1 MTQQRDRHRP
11 FRAFDHPGFRLLF
24 VATAL
29 GDAGFWISYI
39 SLQWL
44 MARRTDASPGWL
56 GLLFFCNFIPM
67 LVFAPVAGVVADRVD
82 RRGVL
87 VASRAVLALLAA
99 ALAVVAATGVSHPGV
114 ILAFG
119 ASFGAIFAFMAPAGQ
134 AVLANAVPRDDLT
147 SAVSVQ
153 AAGTNLTRVA
163 GPALAAPILTA
174 WGAGASFALY
184 AAVNIVMAL
193 ALRRVPLAPRQPAAD
208 DVPLLTQIREGVLH
222 ARERWPAGLALV
234 AMAVFSVFGSS
245 HASMYPVI
253 ARKVLNRGGSAFTA
267 FVIMSGAGAVLGTL
281 LITLRRRAPTLA
293 TAAFQLMG
301 FSLALVAFSISRSW
315 AASVAIAAAIGFFA
329 FGFATELNIVLQH
342 AVDENKRGRVMSLY
356 TLTWAGVVPFG
367 GLILGALAGSIGAP
381 TAIGV
386 GAVVC
391 LAASLLLATRAF
403 SPRPSPARHL

>member
-1 MTQQRDRHRP
+1 VRHQDERHRP

-24 VATAL
+24 IATAL

-39 SLQWL
+39 SLQWV

-87 VASRAVLALLAA
+87 IASRVVLALLSS
-99 ALAVVAATGVSHPGV
+99 ALAVISAAGVSHPAV
-114 ILAFG
+114 VLSFG

-147 SAVSVQ
+147 SAVSIQ
-153 AAGTNLTRVA
+153 SAGTNLTRVA
-163 GPALAAPILTA
+163 GPAIAAPILA
-174 WGAGASFALY
+174 ASGAGASFALY
-184 AAVNIVMAL
+184 AVVNVVMAL
-193 ALRRVPLAPRQPAAD
+193 ALRRVPLPPLKPAAN
-208 DVPLLTQIREGVLH
+208 DVALLGQIREGVIH

-267 FVIMSGAGAVLGTL
+267 LVSMSGAGAVLGTL
-281 LITLRRRAPTLA
+281 LITLRRRAPTLG
-293 TAAFQLMG
+293 TAAMQLMG
-301 FSLALVAFSISRSW
+301 FSLALIAFSLSRSW
-315 AASVAIAAAIGFFA
+315 GASVAIAAAIGFFS

-342 AVDENKRGRVMSLY
+342 AVDEDKRGRVMSLY
-356 TLTWAGVVPFG
+356 TLTWAGLVPFG
-367 GLILGALAGSIGAP
+367 GLVLGGLAGSIGAP
-381 TAIGV
+381 RAIGL

-391 LAASLLLATRAF
+391 LTAGLLLAARGAVARNALHRRA
-403 SPRPSPARHL
+403 